1 MFVKI
6 IVSILVSAVLPKQP
20 FLTPPAILFMNM
32 PVLNRNQDYDSCFY
46 IRIDDNIIVY

>member
-20 FLTPPAILFMNM
+20 FLTPHLFMTM
-32 PVLNRNQDYDSCFY
+32 PVLNRNQDYESCLY